1 MTTSRLACLLFVCNN
16 YLPNWTCVWFFC
28 IIIIAFVTV
37 FPYGVGVLTDAL
49 FTCRLK
55 SFLISSLQMLSVQP
69 PIWCAVHKRLLAPC
83 LAAMSLL
90 SISYHYLLPT
100 GQTGSRSRLL
110 PVKVEL
116 LFFPPVFLELPG
128 HLDGILLPKR
138 WGWQFSFHPLSHQ
151 RLYKWQFHWCVA
163 ILQQWNVGVTI
174 ITILSADF

>member
-1 MTTSRLACLLFVCNN
+1 
-16 YLPNWTCVWFFC
+16 
-28 IIIIAFVTV
+28 
-37 FPYGVGVLTDAL
+37 
-49 FTCRLK
+49 
-55 SFLISSLQMLSVQP
+55 MLSVQP

-138 WGWQFSFHPLSHQ
+138 
-151 RLYKWQFHWCVA
+151 
-163 ILQQWNVGVTI
+163 
-174 ITILSADF
+174 